1 MTKRFSVLLC
11 RDCCCGTDSKHPNF
25 DHAAQR
31 RELEDVVTSA
41 GGKLHIVKCID
52 ACSYSNVAVIRRPNG
67 EKIWLGGLAQT
78 KTHVEL
84 CRYIAD
90 DVTKPL
96 TPLLQECVFVPSRE
110 SQEVEN
116 SCNVRSIPVYES

>member
-1 MTKRFSVLLC
+1 MSGFSLLMC
-11 RDCCCGTDSKHPNF
+11 NDCCCGTERKHPNF
-25 DHAAQR
+25 DHAQQR
-31 RELEDVVTSA
+31 RELEKIAVEA
-41 GGKLHIVKCID
+41 GGKIHIVKCLD
-52 ACSYSNVAVIRRPNG
+52 ACSYSNVIVIRRASG
-67 EKIWLGGLAQT
+67 EKIWLGGLAET

-96 TPLLQECVFVPSRE
+96 TPLLHECVFVPSRE